1 MVPQNACHSPQTNTQ
16 NEFQMLLACGL
27 FKLSSLRGES
37 NNKWKSNN
45 ESARNTYDLVPG
57 KMDPVFLMPVLW
69 LSNQISSANRRIN
82 L

>member
-16 NEFQMLLACGL
+16 NEFQLLPACGL

-45 ESARNTYDLVPG
+45 ESARNTTRYLG
-57 KMDPVFLMPVLW
+57 MDPVFLMPWSW

>member
-27 FKLSSLRGES
+27 FKLSSLRGKS

-45 ESARNTYDLVPG
+45 ESARNTYDFGTWENGPCFSYARPG
-57 KMDPVFLMPVLW
+57 Y
-69 LSNQISSANRRIN
+69 QIK
-82 L
+82 